1 MGTGGIRLDGGD
13 GVSSHL
19 QIIAELEALVEM
31 QARTVRVLATRLAE
45 LGDTVTGRDEIAE
58 DRKMY
63 IDADTIIKA
72 ASLLGAIGALVA
84 AIVSVYKVIE
94 SNKKQSEFINAIQE
108 EQTLI
113 CYGLRGAL
121 QGLVEQGCNGPCK
134 DALDKL
140 NKHLNKNAHPHIKED

>member
-1 MGTGGIRLDGGD
+1 
-13 GVSSHL
+13 
-19 QIIAELEALVEM
+19 
-31 QARTVRVLATRLAE
+31 
-45 LGDTVTGRDEIAE
+45 
-58 DRKMY
+58 MY

-121 QGLVEQGCNGPCK
+121 QGLVEQGCNGPVSEAINK
-134 DALDKL
+134 IEKYL
-140 NKHLNKNAHPHIKED
+140 NKKAHGD

>member
-1 MGTGGIRLDGGD
+1 
-13 GVSSHL
+13 
-19 QIIAELEALVEM
+19 
-31 QARTVRVLATRLAE
+31 
-45 LGDTVTGRDEIAE
+45 
-58 DRKMY
+58 MY
-63 IDADTIIKA
+63 INADTIIKA

-134 DALDKL
+134 DALDEL
-140 NKHLNKNAHPHIKED
+140 DKHLNKSAHPHIKED